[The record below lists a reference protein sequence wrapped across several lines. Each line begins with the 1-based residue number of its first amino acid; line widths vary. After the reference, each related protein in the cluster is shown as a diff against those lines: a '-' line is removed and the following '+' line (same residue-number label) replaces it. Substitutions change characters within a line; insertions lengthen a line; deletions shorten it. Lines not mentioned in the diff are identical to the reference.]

1 MEVSP
6 TLQIAYKKALTRSKT
21 LLTMGAS
28 NPDPMLHTLKPS
40 YGSRKRPKRVARGAS
55 AGGGTT
61 AGRGTK
67 GQQSRVG
74 KGRKFGF
81 EGGQTPLIRRQP
93 KLGGFTPP
101 RQRKYEVVTL
111 ATLEK
116 LLPAGTYTVADL
128 RARGIVN
135 KTMPVKLIGSSA
147 MTKAYVI
154 TVNAA
159 SKGAKETVKKAGGS
173 VTVQK

>member
-1 MEVSP
+1 
-6 TLQIAYKKALTRSKT
+6 
-21 LLTMGAS
+21 MGRLGTHIR
-28 NPDPMLHTLKPS
+28 MLHTLKPAA
-40 YGSRKRPKRVARGAS
+40 GSRKKSKRVARGNS

-74 KGRKFGF
+74 KGRRLGF

-101 RQRKYEVVTL
+101 RQVKFEVVTL
-111 ATLEK
+111 ANLEK

-128 RARGIVN
+128 TARGIVSRN
-135 KTMPVKLIGSSA
+135 KPVKLIGNTA
-147 MTKAYVI
+147 LTKAFVV

-159 SKGAKETVKKAGGS
+159 SKGAKEVVKKAGGS
-173 VTVQK
+173 VTVSK

>member
-1 MEVSP
+1 MP
-6 TLQIAYKKALTRSKT
+6 
-21 LLTMGAS
+21 TMGAS
-28 NPDPMLHTLKPS
+28 VTQHRMLHTLKPTS
-40 YGSRKRPKRVARGAS
+40 GSRKKSKRVARGNA

-74 KGRKFGF
+74 KGRRFGF

-101 RQRKYEVVTL
+101 RQKTFEVVTL

-128 RARGIVN
+128 EARGIVSRN
-135 KTMPVKLIGSSA
+135 KPVKLIGNTALS
-147 MTKAYVI
+147 KAFTL

-159 SKGAKETVKKAGGS
+159 SQGAKDVVKKAGGT
-173 VTVQK
+173 VTVSK

>member
-1 MEVSP
+1 
-6 TLQIAYKKALTRSKT
+6 
-21 LLTMGAS
+21 
-28 NPDPMLHTLKPS
+28 MLHTLKPS
-40 YGSRKRPKRVARGAS
+40 SGSRKRAKRVARGAS

-74 KGRKFGF
+74 KGRRFGF

-101 RQRKYEVVTL
+101 RQVKFAVLTVEL
-111 ATLEK
+111 IEK
-116 LLPAGTYTVADL
+116 VLPAGSYTAADL
-128 RARGIVN
+128 RARGLI
-135 KTMPVKLIGSSA
+135 KKSAPIKLIGNGKV
-147 MTKAYVI
+147 TKAFKL

-159 SKGAKETVKKAGGS
+159 SKGAKDAVQKAGGS
-173 VTVQK
+173 VTVAKQ

>member
-1 MEVSP
+1 MP
-6 TLQIAYKKALTRSKT
+6 
-21 LLTMGAS
+21 TMGAS
-28 NPDPMLHTLKPS
+28 VPEVSVLHTLKPAS
-40 YGSRKRPKRVARGAS
+40 GSRKKSKRVARGNA

-74 KGRKFGF
+74 KGRRFGF

-101 RQRKYEVVTL
+101 RQVRFEVVTL

-116 LLPAGTYTVADL
+116 LLPAGAYTVADL
-128 RARGIVN
+128 AGRGIVSRN
-135 KTMPVKLIGSSA
+135 LPVKLIGNTALS
-147 MTKAYVI
+147 KAFTL

-159 SKGAKETVKKAGGS
+159 SKGAKDTVQKAGGT
-173 VTVQK
+173 VTVSR